1 MYSRNF
7 EDRESGGQDGGLRSQ
22 RDREISGRIPAD
34 YNGEMIKKRAPEPR
48 EEKPPCAVQQEEARC
63 STCERCMPDPAPC
76 CPPQRPSKRRGLLG
90 GLFGGDMETDDLLLL
105 GLAFL
110 LLTNNRDRDC
120 DDGERDDI
128 FLLLAMLFIIGM

>member
-7 EDRESGGQDGGLRSQ
+7 DDRESGGQDGGLRSQ

-34 YNGEMIKKRAPEPR
+34 YNGEMLKKRTPEPC
-48 EEKPPCAVQQEEARC
+48 EEKPSCAVQQEEVRC
-63 STCERCMPDPAPC
+63 STCERRMSEPAP